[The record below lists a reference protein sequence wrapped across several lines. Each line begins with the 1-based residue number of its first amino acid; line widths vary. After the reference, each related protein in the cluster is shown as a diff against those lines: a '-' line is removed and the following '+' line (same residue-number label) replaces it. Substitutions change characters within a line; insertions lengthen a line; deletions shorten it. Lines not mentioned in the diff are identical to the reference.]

1 MLTWTT
7 YGTWLQGDER
17 GYVKNGRICRGSA
30 ALMLANKRSQL
41 QNIVRLS
48 REQQQFVREAIREEA
63 RLQGQRIYA
72 LSVKATHAHIVVDNT
87 SQPISRIIAYYKKAG
102 RLALK
107 ANGHTGRLWTKGY
120 DKRFCFD
127 RESLGRRIAYVE
139 RQDPRETP
147 RETWG

>member
-1 MLTWTT
+1 
-7 YGTWLQGDER
+7 
-17 GYVKNGRICRGSA
+17 
-30 ALMLANKRSQL
+30 MLANKRSQL

-72 LSVKATHAHIVVDNT
+72 LSVKATHVHIVVDNT

-107 ANGHTGRLWTKGY
+107 ANGYTGRLWTKGY

-139 RQDPRETP
+139 RQEPT
-147 RETWG
+147 